1 MTTEMSVSSGEATP
15 GKTMPVR
22 AVLPSLGTEK
32 QTISP
37 ATRWLR
43 IRENAYL
50 RVQKRGFVGGN
61 PFKDWLDAE
70 EDVDARYT
78 TDFRSVFSLSDP
90 AEVTNQIKGVLA
102 GYGLGRLSVDTLLR
116 NHQKGMEKLATIDSA
131 LVDSSLGLA
140 SEQTAL
146 VQDAPSEAAKT
157 LQSVAQGRLDTDGVI
172 KQAELSIKA
181 VENTLS
187 LVKSLTEAV
196 TGSSPGGEKNHSSE
210 PQAT

>member
-1 MTTEMSVSSGEATP
+1 L
-15 GKTMPVR
+15 R
-22 AVLPSLGTEK
+22 A
-32 QTISP
+32 
-37 ATRWLR
+37 
-43 IRENAYL
+43 
-50 RVQKRGFVGGN
+50 QKRGFVGGN

-70 EDVDARYT
+70 EEVDARYT

-90 AEVTNQIKGVLA
+90 AEVTNQIKGLLA

-116 NHQKGMEKLATIDSA
+116 NHQEGMEKLAAIDAA

-146 VQDAPSEAAKT
+146 VQDALSEAAKT
-157 LQSVAQGRLDTDGVI
+157 LQSVAQGRLDTDGVV

-181 VENTLS
+181 VENALS

-210 PQAT
+210 PQVT